1 MNPRELQKY
10 PGFLIRRMQQV
21 SVSLFL
27 DCLREY
33 GVTPLQYTIMRNIH
47 ADPGIDQNTVAAR
60 ARLDASTVKDIIR
73 RLEQRGLAER
83 RTDPGDRRKRAVS
96 LTAEGARILGR
107 VEPAVRRSQRA
118 LLAPLSSADQNT
130 MLELLTRL
138 LQAHE
143 ARLAESD
150 TPAPWKRLGPTDP
163 L

>member
-1 MNPRELQKY
+1 MNKRDLPKY
-10 PGFLIRRMQQV
+10 PGFLFRRMQQV

-33 GVTPLQYTIMRNIH
+33 GITPLQYTILRNIH

-60 ARLDASTVKDIIR
+60 ARLDASTVKDIIA

-83 RTDPGDRRKRAVS
+83 QTDPSDRRKRALR
-96 LTAEGARILGR
+96 LTREGVRTLAE

-118 LLAPLSSADQNT
+118 LLAPLSQRDQDTILN
-130 MLELLTRL
+130 LLTCL

-143 ARLAESD
+143 TGSAESVV
-150 TPAPWKRLGPTDP
+150 PAPWKRRRPVKQN
-163 L
+163 